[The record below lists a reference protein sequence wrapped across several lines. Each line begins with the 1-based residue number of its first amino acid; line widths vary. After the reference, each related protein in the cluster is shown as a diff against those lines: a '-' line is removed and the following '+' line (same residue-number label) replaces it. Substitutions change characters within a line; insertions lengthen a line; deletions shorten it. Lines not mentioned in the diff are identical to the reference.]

1 MKNLLIYFLLIA
13 IQIYYINSIPIRFT
27 KRNTFIKNNF
37 QNEDFIQKTI
47 KNIRKLEQT
56 KDDIAIIHIN
66 DVHCGINDTIG
77 YDGFVLYR
85 DELKKKYKHVLTVD
99 IGDHVQGGILGAI
112 TDGEAIIKI
121 MNKVE
126 FNVSIIGNHEFD
138 YGITQLL
145 KLDKSLKNNYI
156 CANFCYNKNK
166 STVFEPYKIIE
177 VGDKKIAF
185 IGVVTPYTFYKSS
198 LSNIKDENGE
208 PIYDLLIDNQGK
220 KLYDTLQNYI
230 NEVKDKKDADYVIL
244 LAHFGLNGTEMYTSD
259 ILLKNLEGVDAVL
272 DGHTHLVYNTT
283 IKDKNNKFIHINQ
296 AGTKLQSIGILIINK
311 DNSIISEIIDKV
323 PEPEDKERSKIIKR
337 GGEERWVNTEMN
349 EFIYNIWEEYKDQLN
364 TFIGKSDFDMIINT
378 GDSHKITCRI
388 EECTVGDI
396 VTDALKDAGYAD
408 CAILTASAFRS
419 NIYKGDITWGML
431 INILPYFNS
440 IFVKQLPGRVILDAL
455 EAGVSK
461 LPDYSSQFLQVSGIN
476 FDVNSTIASPVVT
489 DENGIFVKIEG
500 PRRVSNVK
508 INGKPLD
515 LNKIYDIALSEYM
528 SNGGNGIYNMFTEYE
543 VFNQSLLSD
552 SDATSFFIKYN
563 LGGII
568 PEKYKVQQGRINVDG
583 KNPTPKE
590 NNYLY
595 MFTIILG
602 ISLISI
608 VSLILLFFT
617 YSK

>member
-1 MKNLLIYFLLIA
+1 M
-13 IQIYYINSIPIRFT
+13 
-27 KRNTFIKNNF
+27 
-37 QNEDFIQKTI
+37 
-47 KNIRKLEQT
+47 
-56 KDDIAIIHIN
+56 
-66 DVHCGINDTIG
+66 
-77 YDGFVLYR
+77 
-85 DELKKKYKHVLTVD
+85 
-99 IGDHVQGGILGAI
+99 
-112 TDGEAIIKI
+112 
-121 MNKVE
+121 
-126 FNVSIIGNHEFD
+126 
-138 YGITQLL
+138 
-145 KLDKSLKNNYI
+145 
-156 CANFCYNKNK
+156 
-166 STVFEPYKIIE
+166 
-177 VGDKKIAF
+177 
-185 IGVVTPYTFYKSS
+185 
-198 LSNIKDENGE
+198 
-208 PIYDLLIDNQGK
+208 
-220 KLYDTLQNYI
+220 
-230 NEVKDKKDADYVIL
+230 
-244 LAHFGLNGTEMYTSD
+244 
-259 ILLKNLEGVDAVL
+259 
-272 DGHTHLVYNTT
+272 
-283 IKDKNNKFIHINQ
+283 
-296 AGTKLQSIGILIINK
+296 
-311 DNSIISEIIDKV
+311 
-323 PEPEDKERSKIIKR
+323 PEPEDKERAKIIKR

-608 VSLILLFFT
+608 VSLILLPFT

>member
-1 MKNLLIYFLLIA
+1 M
-13 IQIYYINSIPIRFT
+13 
-27 KRNTFIKNNF
+27 
-37 QNEDFIQKTI
+37 
-47 KNIRKLEQT
+47 
-56 KDDIAIIHIN
+56 
-66 DVHCGINDTIG
+66 
-77 YDGFVLYR
+77 
-85 DELKKKYKHVLTVD
+85 
-99 IGDHVQGGILGAI
+99 
-112 TDGEAIIKI
+112 
-121 MNKVE
+121 
-126 FNVSIIGNHEFD
+126 
-138 YGITQLL
+138 
-145 KLDKSLKNNYI
+145 
-156 CANFCYNKNK
+156 
-166 STVFEPYKIIE
+166 
-177 VGDKKIAF
+177 
-185 IGVVTPYTFYKSS
+185 
-198 LSNIKDENGE
+198 
-208 PIYDLLIDNQGK
+208 
-220 KLYDTLQNYI
+220 QNYI

-323 PEPEDKERSKIIKR
+323 PEPEDKERAKIIKR